1 MQANFQCQIISH
13 KTIQSMVW
21 HQRLNRE
28 FAPCPFSL
36 AKETGY
42 NEDKT
47 EAAVER
53 VMNHGAGREMK
64 EMEKKS
70 FRYDAF
76 NSCFSYRIGKQP
88 EGKQQEKELVVPI
101 TGKKPKSGKG
111 KHCK

>member
-1 MQANFQCQIISH
+1 MQANFQCKIISH
-13 KTIQSMVW
+13 KTIQSMIW

-36 AKETGY
+36 ARDAGY

-47 EAAVER
+47 EAAVGR

-64 EMEKKS
+64 ESEKKS

-76 NSCFSYRIGKQP
+76 NSCFSYRIGIQP
-88 EGKQQEKELVVPI
+88 EGKQQEKELSVPI
-101 TGKKPKSGKG
+101 TGRKPKSGKG
-111 KHCK
+111 NHCK